1 MEKVLTGNVTSK
13 FGNYF
18 NKFVWH
24 SSIKPEKK
32 KNPDKIHILGSQS
45 FKMLDIEIL

>member
-1 MEKVLTGNVTSK
+1 MLHPNLETILISLYDIAVLNLK
-13 FGNYF
+13 
-18 NKFVWH
+18 
-24 SSIKPEKK
+24 KK

>member
-1 MEKVLTGNVTSK
+1 MTFVLSL
-13 FGNYF
+13 
-18 NKFVWH
+18 
-24 SSIKPEKK
+24 KK